1 MRHRG
6 NTCFTSTGSSNTLG
20 PAVISLS
27 LLVTCSSPPAAY
39 EAERRRMVVDQIE
52 SRGVGDP
59 RVLSALREVPRHLF
73 VPPSEQPNAYADRPL
88 PIGYGQTISQPY
100 VVALMTELV
109 RPEPGDR
116 ALEVGTGSG
125 YQAAILSR
133 LVREVYTIEIVEPLG
148 REAGRRLRN
157 LGFSNVT
164 VKVGD
169 GYGGWPEAAPFD
181 IILVTAAPEQVP
193 PPLIDQLKPGG
204 RMVIPVGAISDV
216 QSLQLIRKDSE
227 GRIESRSVLPVRFVP
242 LTRSR

>member
-1 MRHRG
+1 MRRRG
-6 NTCFTSTGSSNTLG
+6 HTCSTSHGFSKTLG
-20 PAVISLS
+20 PAVVWLAIL
-27 LLVTCSSPPAAY
+27 TACSPPPTAY
-39 EAERRRMVVDQIE
+39 EAERRRMVAEQIE
-52 SRGVGDP
+52 SRGVGDR

-73 VPPSEQPNAYADRPL
+73 VPLSQRAHAYADRPV

-100 VVALMTELV
+100 IVALMTELA
-109 RPEPGDR
+109 RPEPDDR

-148 REAGRRLRN
+148 REAGRRLQG
-157 LGFSNVT
+157 LGLSNISVR
-164 VKVGD
+164 VGD

-193 PPLIDQLKPGG
+193 PQLLEQLKPGG

>member
-1 MRHRG
+1 MRRRG
-6 NTCFTSTGSSNTLG
+6 HTRSTSHGFSKPLV
-20 PAVISLS
+20 PAVIWLS
-27 LLVTCSSPPAAY
+27 FLTACSSPPAAY
-39 EAERRRMVVDQIE
+39 EAERRRMVAEQIE
-52 SRGVGDP
+52 SRGVGDR

-73 VPPSEQPNAYADRPL
+73 VPPSQRANAYADRPL

-100 VVALMTELV
+100 IVALMTELA

-133 LVREVYTIEIVEPLG
+133 LVREVYTIEIVEPQG
-148 REAGRRLRN
+148 REAGRRLQG
-157 LGFSNVT
+157 LGLSNISVR
-164 VKVGD
+164 VGD

-181 IILVTAAPEQVP
+181 IILVTAAPERVP
-193 PPLIDQLKPGG
+193 PPLLAQLKPGG

>member
-1 MRHRG
+1 MRRRAHS
-6 NTCFTSTGSSNTLG
+6 CFTSRESSKALG
-20 PAVISLS
+20 PAVVCLS
-27 LLVTCSSPPAAY
+27 LLASCSSPPAAY

-73 VPPSEQPNAYADRPL
+73 VPPSEKANAYEDRPL

-100 VVALMTELV
+100 IVALMTELA

-125 YQAAILSR
+125 YQAAILGR
-133 LVREVYTIEIVEPLG
+133 LVREVYTVEIIEPLG
-148 REAGRRLRN
+148 REAGRRLDG
-157 LGFSNVT
+157 LGFANVF

-169 GYGGWPEAAPFD
+169 GYRGWPEAAPFD
-181 IILVTAAPEQVP
+181 IILVTAAPEKVP

-216 QSLQLIRKDSE
+216 QSLQLIQKDAA
-227 GRIESRSVLPVRFVP
+227 GRIESRNVLPVRFVP
-242 LTRSR
+242 LTRSP